1 MLAGMDT
8 TANTLARI
16 LELLAT
22 HPDVQEKLRA
32 EIVQAAE
39 SVGSAPDFD
48 TLMGLPYL
56 EAVCRETLRLCAF
69 YVLSAFHSPDT
80 RTLSQISRCY
90 CPIPRVS
97 PSAHLTPA

>member
-1 MLAGMDT
+1 MVLAGMDT

-16 LELLAT
+16 LELLAM

-39 SVGSAPDFD
+39 SAGGAPDFD

-56 EAVCRETLRLCAF
+56 EAVCRETFRA
-69 YVLSAFHSPDT
+69 
-80 RTLSQISRCY
+80 
-90 CPIPRVS
+90 
-97 PSAHLTPA
+97 